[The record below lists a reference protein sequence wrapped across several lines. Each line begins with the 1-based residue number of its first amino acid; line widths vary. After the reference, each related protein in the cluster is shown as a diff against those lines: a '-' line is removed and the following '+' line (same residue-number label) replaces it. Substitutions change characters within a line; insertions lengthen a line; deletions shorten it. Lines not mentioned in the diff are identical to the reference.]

1 MKAFPLMLLFSS
13 FLLPALFA
21 QQIPVGYILQYQQN
35 FSAGK
40 SLGDF
45 QFTTIRNWGLQA
57 SKGNYYLQLSDEN
70 PADGIPSPPQNLA
83 VLKNHV
89 FGDFI
94 LEADIMPYADLTGFK
109 EACLFLGLKDTTK
122 YYYIHLPA
130 DIDSIRPAIYV
141 FKNGSVKRLTEID
154 IPSLAWKED
163 KWHKVRIE
171 RNIVSRTIRV
181 FVDNMSIPVMYI
193 KDYELVM
200 GSIGFGSAKCGARFD
215 NISIWAPTVI
225 HEEL

>member
-1 MKAFPLMLLFSS
+1 MKAFPLMIVLAA
-13 FLLPALFA
+13 FLAPATSA
-21 QQIPVGYILQYQQN
+21 QQIPEGYILQYQQN

-45 QFTTIRNWGLQA
+45 QFTTLRKWGLQT

-70 PADGIPSPPQNLA
+70 PANGIPSPPQNLA
-83 VLKNHV
+83 VLKNHI

-94 LEADIMPYADLTGFK
+94 LEADIMPYADQSGFK

-130 DIDSIRPAIYV
+130 ETDSIRPAIYV
-141 FKNGSVKRLTEID
+141 LKNALVKRLTEND
-154 IPSLAWKED
+154 IPSLAWTED

-181 FVDNMSIPVMYI
+181 FVDNMTMPLMYI

-225 HEEL
+225 QEEL

>member
-1 MKAFPLMLLFSS
+1 MKVFTLMILFAA
-13 FLLPALFA
+13 FLLPGSFS
-21 QQIPVGYILQYQQN
+21 QQIPEGYILQYQQN

-45 QFTTIRNWGLQA
+45 QFTTLRQWGLHA
-57 SKGNYYLQLSDEN
+57 IKGNYYLQLSDEN
-70 PADGIPSPPQNLA
+70 PADGMPSPPQNLA
-83 VLKNHV
+83 VLKNHI

-109 EACLFLGLKDTTK
+109 EACLFLGLKDTGE
-122 YYYIHLPA
+122 YYYIHLTA
-130 DIDSIRPAIYV
+130 DIDSIRSGIYV
-141 FKNGSVKRLTEID
+141 LKNASVKKLTEID

-171 RNIVSRTIRV
+171 RNIISRTIRV
-181 FVDNMSIPVMYI
+181 FVDNMTMPLMYI

-200 GSIGFGSAKCGARFD
+200 GSIGFGSAKCGVRFD
-215 NISIWAPTVI
+215 NIRVWAPTVI
-225 HEEL
+225 SEE